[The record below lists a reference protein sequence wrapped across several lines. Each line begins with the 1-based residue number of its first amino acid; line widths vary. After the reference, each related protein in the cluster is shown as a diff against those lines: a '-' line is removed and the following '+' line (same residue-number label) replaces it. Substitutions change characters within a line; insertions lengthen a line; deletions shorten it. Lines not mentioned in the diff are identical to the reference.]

1 MFFSVFSVS
10 LWLIHLYN
18 WAVWSIDTRMTEL
31 WLIRHGQTD
40 WNLEGRYQ
48 GQSDVPLN
56 AAGMAQ
62 AEAFAASLCEQQFD
76 ALYTSDLARA
86 YQTAQVIAA
95 CTGLPVQADPRL
107 REINQGQWQGRTLEE
122 IKGIYNEG
130 AQAKRVAID
139 PVTTR
144 APGGES
150 VWEVSQRMAQAA
162 DDIARR
168 YPSGRVLVVGHG
180 LALATLY
187 CQAEGFPLA
196 QVYSHIP
203 ENTQATIITWEK
215 K

>member
-1 MFFSVFSVS
+1 
-10 LWLIHLYN
+10 
-18 WAVWSIDTRMTEL
+18 MTTL

-62 AEAFAASLCEQQFD
+62 AEAFAASLCGQQFD

-86 YQTAQVIAA
+86 LQTAQVIAA

-107 REINQGQWQGRTLEE
+107 REINQGEWQGRTLDE
-122 IKGIYNEG
+122 IKGIYNEC
-130 AQAKRVAID
+130 AQAKHLAID
-139 PVTTR
+139 PASTR

-150 VWEVSQRMAQAA
+150 VLEVSQRMAQAA
-162 DDIARR
+162 NDIARR
-168 YPSGRVLVVGHG
+168 YPNGRVLVVSHG

-187 CQAEGFPLA
+187 CQAENIPLG
-196 QVYSHIP
+196 QVYSHIA
-203 ENTQATIITWEK
+203 ENTQAIKIHWGP
-215 K
+215 

>member
-1 MFFSVFSVS
+1 MSEF
-10 LWLIHLYN
+10 
-18 WAVWSIDTRMTEL
+18 

-56 AAGMAQ
+56 ATGLVQ
-62 AEAFAASLCEQQFD
+62 AAALAASLDGQHFE
-76 ALYTSDLARA
+76 ALFSSDLARA

-95 CTGLPVQADPRL
+95 RIGMPVQTDPRL
-107 REINQGQWQGRTLEE
+107 REINQGQWQGRTLDE
-122 IKGIYNEG
+122 IKGIFNNES
-130 AQAKRVAID
+130 AQARRVTID
-139 PVTTR
+139 PVTAR

-150 VWEVSQRMAQAA
+150 VWEVSQRMAKAA

-168 YPSGRVLVVGHG
+168 YPSGPVLMVGHG

-187 CQAEGFPLA
+187 CQAENIHLA

-203 ENTQATIITWEK
+203 ENTQATIIKWNPR
-215 K
+215 

>member
-1 MFFSVFSVS
+1 
-10 LWLIHLYN
+10 
-18 WAVWSIDTRMTEL
+18 MTTL

-56 AAGMAQ
+56 ARGLAQ
-62 AEAFAASLCEQQFD
+62 AETFAASLGGKHFD

-86 YQTAQVIAA
+86 YQTAQVIAV
-95 CTGLPVQADPRL
+95 CIGLPVQPDPRL
-107 REINQGQWQGRTLEE
+107 REINQGEWQGRTLDE

-130 AQAKRVAID
+130 AQARQVTID
-139 PVTTR
+139 PVTVR

-168 YPSGRVLVVGHG
+168 YPDGTVLVVGHG

-187 CQAEGFPLA
+187 CQAENIPLA
-196 QVYSHIP
+196 DVYFHIP
-203 ENTQATIITWEK
+203 ENTQATIIRWEP
-215 K
+215 